1 MNCLEDSD
9 LSSSLLRKNQS
20 VGSTVEVWLMP
31 PTRVRILAMSCDA
44 WFYIPFSAGKILKQ

>member
-20 VGSTVEVWLMP
+20 VGSAVEAWLMP
-31 PTRVRILAMSCDA
+31 PTRVSTLPTSYDA
-44 WFYIPFSAGKILKQ
+44 WFCIPFATGKILKQ